1 MWSMGATFKKGFEMA
16 HFNYQRVSAEVH
28 DYCDMADLNTFD
40 EQGIVAALQKM
51 AYDNDCNIDSIDD
64 VDPGAFEFIVMMHDT
79 AYITNIA

>member
-1 MWSMGATFKKGFEMA
+1 MA

-28 DYCDMADLNTFD
+28 DYCDMADFNTFD

-51 AYDNDCNIDSIDD
+51 AYDNNCNIDSIDD

>member
-1 MWSMGATFKKGFEMA
+1 MA
-16 HFNYQRVSAEVH
+16 RFNRERVSAEVH
-28 DYCDMADLNTFD
+28 DYCEMADFNTFD

-51 AYDNDCNIDSIDD
+51 AYDNDCSIDSIDD

>member
-1 MWSMGATFKKGFEMA
+1 MSR
-16 HFNYQRVSAEVH
+16 FNYQRVKSEVH
-28 DYCDMADLNTFD
+28 DYCEMADYNTFD

-51 AYDNDCNIDSIDD
+51 AYDNDCSIDSIDD